1 MATVAQTIVD
11 QLKTWGVDSLFGVA
25 GDTIL
30 PLLGTMAQQ
39 NQVRFIPVKHESSA
53 GFMASAQA
61 KLHNDVG
68 FCLVHAGPGLA
79 NALNGIADAANDR
92 VPMVVLSGQVSES
105 EIGTYY
111 KQYLDESR
119 LIEPLAVYSAP
130 ATDANSV
137 IELMTI
143 AYHRAL
149 ADKGVAHI
157 SLPLNLLSQESTAK
171 INPNEPY
178 LRTAPHSSY
187 ETILGAIPL
196 LNAAQKPLILLGRG
210 GRKAGALAIHLAE
223 MWGAGII
230 VSLGAKGAVP
240 GDHPRVIGGLGQG
253 GSEVSSQ
260 ALSQTDLL
268 LMVGNTWWPKGYV
281 PQELP
286 VIQIDQ
292 EPEHIGLSTPVRYGI
307 VGEAAE
313 VLKIL
318 LENWQPKFQ
327 NQWAQKLQTE
337 TEQWRSKLEN
347 EINSDERPI
356 LPQRI
361 VADLEHAIAPDAII
375 ALDVGDHTVWFN
387 RIFRGTH
394 QEVLISGNWRSMGFG
409 IPAAIQAKL
418 RYPERQVVAFVG
430 DGGFA
435 MTQMEMCTATRYGLP
450 IMVVV
455 INNGCFAMEQNRML
469 VSGMNPYGVDLTNPD
484 FVALAKAC
492 GGDGR
497 HIDSPDQLLEAF
509 RWGLAQ
515 NIPVVIDVKAGT
527 PLLPHTKL

>member
-1 MATVAQTIVD
+1 MTTVAQVIVD
-11 QLKTWGVDSLFGVA
+11 QLTTWGVDSLYGVA
-25 GDTIL
+25 GDSIL

-61 KLHNDVG
+61 KLHNNVG

-137 IELMTI
+137 VELMTI

-171 INPNEPY
+171 VNPNEPY
-178 LRTAPHSSY
+178 LRTAPHSSH
-187 ETILGAIPL
+187 ETIMGVIPL
-196 LNAAQKPLILLGRG
+196 LNAAQRPLILLGRG
-210 GRKAGALAIHLAE
+210 GRRAGALAIHLAE

-240 GDHPRVIGGLGQG
+240 GGHSLVIGGLGQG

-268 LMVGNTWWPKGYV
+268 LMIGNTWWPKGYV

-286 VIQIDQ
+286 VVQIDRQ
-292 EPEHIGLSTPVRYGI
+292 PEHIGLSTPVKYGI
-307 VGEAAE
+307 VGEAE
-313 VLKIL
+313 KVLKVIL
-318 LENWQPKFQ
+318 EHWHPSLQT
-327 NQWAQKLQTE
+327 QWAQKLQFDTA
-337 TEQWRSKLEN
+337 QWWSQLKPEM
-347 EINSDERPI
+347 NSDARPI

-361 VADLEHAIAPDAII
+361 VADLEQAIAPDAII
-375 ALDVGDHTVWFN
+375 TLDVGDHTVWFN
-387 RIFRGTH
+387 RIFRGTR

-418 RYPERQVVAFVG
+418 LYPNREVVAFVG

-435 MTQMEMCTATRYGLP
+435 MTQMELCTASRYGLP

-455 INNGCFAMEQNRML
+455 INNGCLAMEQNRML
-469 VSGMNPYGVDLTNPD
+469 VNGMNPYGVDLTNPD
-484 FVALAKAC
+484 FVTLAKAC
-492 GGDGR
+492 GGEGR
-497 HIDSPDQLLEAF
+497 QIDSPDQLLEAF
-509 RWGLAQ
+509 SWGLAQ
-515 NIPVVIDVKAGT
+515 SNPVVIDVKAGT